1 MNRIPDD
8 VIINHII
15 PYTYSTQPISLQEDI
30 RDFKTSFPQIVQIYT
45 GIYGTRYGANILHL
59 DILRLLSPPR
69 VLYDVMKRRF
79 DLRNA
84 NTQRVHQIITGFRN
98 IGNKTKML
106 WGLLTPRERTH
117 FFNEYALPRLV

>member
-15 PYTYSTQPISLQEDI
+15 PYTYLTQPVSLQEDI
-30 RDFKTSFPQIVQIYT
+30 RDFKTSFPQIIHIYI
-45 GIYGTRYGANILHL
+45 GIYGTRYGANLLHL

-69 VLYDVMKRRF
+69 ILYDVMKRRF
-79 DLRNA
+79 DLQNA
-84 NTQRVHQIITGFRN
+84 NTQRIHQIITGFRN
-98 IGNKTKML
+98 IKHKTKML